1 MAIPYGPRPV
11 AANGQ
16 VVLPKDLLT
25 AVGLKPGES
34 TVFVLAND
42 ELAGT
47 ILVVPDKLMEEWVRV
62 GRKAVGR
69 ARRRS
74 AGEKHD

>member
-16 VVLPKDLLT
+16 VVLPKDVLS
-25 AVGLKPGES
+25 AVGLTPGES
-34 TVFVLAND
+34 AVFVLVN
-42 ELAGT
+42 EEEAGT
-47 ILVVPDKLMEEWVRV
+47 ILVVPDTLMARWSEL

-69 ARRRS
+69 ARKRS
-74 AGEKHD
+74 ADRA